1 MAAFGGSLFTVF
13 LKYDLF
19 LHSLSV
25 TIMKLKNCILI
36 ISFILFLPNKIFS
49 QVSQKQLQ
57 IIDSL
62 FTSWNTSNHPGGS
75 VLVSKDGK
83 TVFSKSYGLAN
94 IEYEVP
100 NTNNTLF
107 NIGSISKQFTAMGI
121 VLLEEQNK
129 LSINDD
135 IRKHI
140 PELPDF
146 GEIIT
151 IRHLLHHTSGL
162 RDLHGL
168 LGLAG
173 WRSGDL
179 ETNEDVYRII
189 KNQKEL
195 NFKPGEE
202 FLYSNTG
209 YILLAK
215 IIENASQLKFD
226 QWMKQN
232 IFQPLGMKNTYVET
246 SLNKIIP
253 NNATSYY
260 LRKEFE
266 RALEYWGYF
275 GPGNIHSTTDDLNI
289 WLQNFSTP
297 QNNWESAF
305 KKLLFTTALNNGF
318 ETNYG
323 FGVRI
328 EEYAGKKVIQH
339 GGSVGGF
346 RAIARTFPEEH
357 LNIVILSNYSRSNI
371 GSKANKISDIFLA
384 KRKDLPTEKVTQTP
398 NKFIKLSSDK
408 LKKLEGVYWSDSEK
422 SGRKVYFKNDTLRY
436 SSSEKSEWPLVP
448 ISKNSFI
455 MIHPS
460 VKPIVTFDNK
470 TNQMTV
476 RIENNLPGV
485 FNFLQSNLD
494 IKTNGNDM
502 LVGKYYSPE
511 LKTMYS
517 ISIDDKSDIYLEH
530 ARHGII
536 KLEQLHDNIFVGD
549 WPVGTVEIK
558 RNEKGKVMGLTM
570 SNGRTR
576 NVWFKKAF

>member
-1 MAAFGGSLFTVF
+1 MQIRVYFLGLFIVLLHVF
-13 LKYDLF
+13 NGYGQ
-19 LHSLSV
+19 
-25 TIMKLKNCILI
+25 T
-36 ISFILFLPNKIFS
+36 
-49 QVSQKQLQ
+49 SQKQ
-57 IIDSL
+57 IEKIDSL
-62 FTSWNTSNHPGGS
+62 FTSWNVPDHPGGS

-83 TVFSKSYGLAN
+83 TIFSKSYGLAN
-94 IEYEVP
+94 IEYNIP

-129 LSINDD
+129 LSFDD
-135 IRKHI
+135 NIRKYI
-140 PELPDF
+140 PELPNF
-146 GEIIT
+146 GETIT
-151 IRHLLHHTSGL
+151 ISHLLHHTSGL

-179 ETNEDVYRII
+179 ETNDDVYRII
-189 KNQKEL
+189 NNQKEL
-195 NFKPGEE
+195 NFKPDEE

-215 IIENASQLKFD
+215 IIENISQLKFD

-232 IFQPLGMKNTYVET
+232 IFQPLGMKDTYVET
-246 SLNKIIP
+246 SLHKIVP

-260 LRKEFE
+260 LREEFE

-275 GPGNIHSTTDDLNI
+275 GSGNMHSTTEDLNI

-297 QNNWESAF
+297 QNNWETAF
-305 KKLLFTTALNNGF
+305 KKLLFTTPLNNGS

-328 EEYAGKKVIQH
+328 EDYSGRKVIQH

-346 RAIARTFPEEH
+346 RALVRTFPEEQ

-371 GSKANKISDIFLA
+371 GSKANKISDVLLNKKNGSLTKTKTTSA
-384 KRKDLPTEKVTQTP
+384 QLPA
-398 NKFIKLSSDK
+398 KFIKLSK
-408 LKKLEGVYWSDSEK
+408 QRLEEFEGVYWSDSEK
-422 SGRKVYFKNDTLRY
+422 SGRKVYLKNDTLQY
-436 SSSEKSEWPLVP
+436 SSSAGNEWPLLP
-448 ISKNSFI
+448 IGKHTFI
-455 MIHPS
+455 MNHPS
-460 VKPIVTFDNK
+460 IKPIVKFDGI
-470 TNQMTV
+470 TRQMIITTD
-476 RIENNLPGV
+476 NNLPGI
-485 FNFLQSNLD
+485 FSFLQSNLD
-494 IKTNGNDM
+494 IKTNGNNM

-517 ISIDDKSDIYLEH
+517 ISIDNKSNIYLEH
-530 ARHGII
+530 ARHGKI
-536 KLEQLHDNIFVGD
+536 KLEQLYNTVFSGN
-549 WPVGTVEIK
+549 WPVGTIEMK

-576 NVWFKKAF
+576 NVWFEKAI

>member
-1 MAAFGGSLFTVF
+1 MKIRVYFLRLFIVLLHVF
-13 LKYDLF
+13 NSYGQ
-19 LHSLSV
+19 
-25 TIMKLKNCILI
+25 T
-36 ISFILFLPNKIFS
+36 
-49 QVSQKQLQ
+49 SQKQIQ
-57 IIDSL
+57 EIDSL
-62 FTSWNTSNHPGGS
+62 FTSWNVSNHPGGS
-75 VLVSKDGK
+75 VLISKDGK
-83 TVFSKSYGLAN
+83 TIFSKSYGLAN
-94 IEYEVP
+94 IEYEVA
-100 NTNNTLF
+100 NTNHTLF

-121 VLLEEQNK
+121 VLLEQQNK
-129 LSINDD
+129 LSVDDD
-135 IRKHI
+135 IRKYM

-146 GEIIT
+146 GETIT

-173 WRSGDL
+173 WRRGDL
-179 ETNEDVYRII
+179 ETNDDVYRII

-215 IIENASQLKFD
+215 IIENASQLEFD

-232 IFQPLGMKNTYVET
+232 IFQPLGMKDTYVAT
-246 SLNKIIP
+246 SLNKIVP

-260 LRKEFE
+260 LREEFE
-266 RALEYWGYF
+266 SAMEYWGYF
-275 GPGNIHSTTDDLNI
+275 GSGNIHSTTKDLNI

-305 KKLLFTTALNNGF
+305 DKLLSTTPLNNGF

-323 FGVRI
+323 FGIRI
-328 EEYAGKKVIQH
+328 EAYSGNKVIQH

-346 RAIARTFPEEH
+346 RTIARTFPEEH

-371 GSKANKISDIFLA
+371 GSKANKISDVFID
-384 KRKDLPTEKVTQTP
+384 KRNDLPTKKVIQTP
-398 NKFIKLSSDK
+398 TKYIKLSSER
-408 LKKLEGVYWSDSEK
+408 LKELEGVYWSDSEK
-422 SGRKVYFKNDTLRY
+422 SGRRVYFKNDTLRY
-436 SSSEKSEWPLVP
+436 SSSEKNEWPLVP
-448 ISKNSFI
+448 ISNNSFI

-460 VKPIVTFDNK
+460 VKPMVTFDNK

-476 RIENNLPGV
+476 RIGNTLPGV
-485 FNFLQSNLD
+485 FNFLQNNLD

-511 LKTMYS
+511 LKVMYS
-517 ISIDDKSDIYLEH
+517 ISIDNKSNIYLEH

-536 KLEQLHDNIFVGD
+536 KLEQLHNDIFVGD

-558 RNEKGKVMGLTM
+558 RSEEEKVMGLRM

-576 NVWFKKAF
+576 NVWFEKSI

>member
-1 MAAFGGSLFTVF
+1 MMKIRVYFLSLFIVLQVF
-13 LKYDLF
+13 NSY
-19 LHSLSV
+19 
-25 TIMKLKNCILI
+25 
-36 ISFILFLPNKIFS
+36 S
-49 QVSQKQLQ
+49 QTSQKQIQ
-57 IIDSL
+57 KIDSL
-62 FTSWNTSNHPGGS
+62 FTSWNVSNHPGGS

-83 TVFSKSYGLAN
+83 TIFSKSYGLAN
-94 IEYEVP
+94 IEYNIP

-129 LSINDD
+129 LSFDD
-135 IRKHI
+135 NIRKYI
-140 PELPDF
+140 PELPNF
-146 GEIIT
+146 SEIIT

-179 ETNEDVYRII
+179 ETNDDVYKII

-195 NFKPGEE
+195 NFKPNEE

-215 IIENASQLKFD
+215 IIENISQLKFD

-246 SLNKIIP
+246 SLDNIVR

-260 LRKEFE
+260 LRKEFK
-266 RALEYWGYF
+266 RALEYWGYY
-275 GPGNIHSTTDDLNI
+275 GSGNMHSTIEDVNI

-297 QNNWESAF
+297 LKGWESAF
-305 KKLLFTTALNNGF
+305 NKLLTTTPLNNGF

-328 EEYAGKKVIQH
+328 EDYFGNKLIQH

-346 RAIARTFPEEH
+346 RAIARTFPEEQ
-357 LNIVILSNYSRSNI
+357 LNIVILTNYSRSGI
-371 GSKANKISDIFLA
+371 VSKANKISGIFLDKSKDTLT
-384 KRKDLPTEKVTQTP
+384 KRAIKVTQAP
-398 NKFIKLSSDK
+398 SKFIKLSNKK
-408 LKKLEGVYWSDSEK
+408 LKSFEGIYWSDSEK

-436 SSSEKSEWPLVP
+436 SSSGKNEWPLVP
-448 ISKNSFI
+448 IDKYKFI
-455 MIHPS
+455 LIHPA
-460 VKPIVTFDNK
+460 VKPIIKFDSK
-470 TNQMTV
+470 THKMTTK
-476 RIENNLPGV
+476 IENNLPGV
-485 FNFLQSNLD
+485 FTFIQKSLD
-494 IKTNGNDM
+494 KKTNDLNM
-502 LVGKYYSPE
+502 LVGNYYSQE
-511 LKTMYS
+511 LKAIYS
-517 ISIDDKSDIYLEH
+517 ISIDDKSNIYLEH
-530 ARHGII
+530 ARHGTI
-536 KLEQLHDNIFVGD
+536 KLEQLYNNIFSGD
-549 WPVGTVEIK
+549 WPIGTVEIK
-558 RNEKGKVMGLTM
+558 RNEKEKVMGLRM

-576 NVWFKKAF
+576 NVWFNKII

>member
-1 MAAFGGSLFTVF
+1 MKIRVYFLSLFIV
-13 LKYDLF
+13 L
-19 LHSLSV
+19 LHVL
-25 TIMKLKNCILI
+25 N
-36 ISFILFLPNKIFS
+36 SFG
-49 QVSQKQLQ
+49 QTSQKQIQ
-57 IIDSL
+57 KKMDSL
-62 FTSWNTSNHPGGS
+62 FTSWNVSNHPGGS

-83 TVFSKSYGLAN
+83 TIFSKSYGLAN
-94 IEYEVP
+94 VEYNIP

-121 VLLEEQNK
+121 VLLEEKNK
-129 LSINDD
+129 LSFDD
-135 IRKHI
+135 NIRKYI
-140 PELPDF
+140 PELPNF
-146 GEIIT
+146 GETIT

-179 ETNEDVYRII
+179 ETNDDVYRII

-195 NFKPGEE
+195 NFKPNEE

-215 IIENASQLKFD
+215 IIENISQLKFD

-232 IFQPLGMKNTYVET
+232 VFKPIGMKDTYVET
-246 SLNKIIP
+246 SINKIVP

-275 GPGNIHSTTDDLNI
+275 GSGNIHSTIEDLNI

-297 QNNWESAF
+297 QNNWETAF
-305 KKLLFTTALNNGF
+305 KKLLFTTPLNNGF

-323 FGVRI
+323 FGIRI
-328 EEYAGKKVIQH
+328 EEYSGRKVLQH

-346 RAIARTFPEEH
+346 RALVRTFPEEQ

-371 GSKANKISDIFLA
+371 GSKTNKISDVLLNKKNNSLTKTA
-384 KRKDLPTEKVTQTP
+384 TTSAQLPA
-398 NKFIKLSSDK
+398 KFIKLSK
-408 LKKLEGVYWSDSEK
+408 KKLEEFEGIYWSNSEK
-422 SGRKVYFKNDTLRY
+422 SGRKVYIKNDTLQY
-436 SSSEKSEWPLVP
+436 SSSAGNEWHLLP
-448 ISKNSFI
+448 ISKHAFI
-455 MIHPS
+455 MNHPS
-460 VKPIVTFDNK
+460 IKPIVKFDSITHQMIIK
-470 TNQMTV
+470 TD
-476 RIENNLPGV
+476 NNLPGI
-485 FNFLQSNLD
+485 FTFLQSNLD
-494 IKTNGNDM
+494 IKTNDFNTLIGN
-502 LVGKYYSPE
+502 YYSPE

-517 ISIDDKSDIYLEH
+517 ISIDNKSNIYLEH

-536 KLEQLHDNIFVGD
+536 KLEQLYNNIFSGN

-558 RNEKGKVMGLTM
+558 RNEKGKVMGLRM

-576 NVWFKKAF
+576 NVWFEKAI

>member
-1 MAAFGGSLFTVF
+1 MKIRVYFLSLFIVLQVF
-13 LKYDLF
+13 NSY
-19 LHSLSV
+19 
-25 TIMKLKNCILI
+25 
-36 ISFILFLPNKIFS
+36 S
-49 QVSQKQLQ
+49 QTSQKQIQ
-57 IIDSL
+57 KIDSL
-62 FTSWNTSNHPGGS
+62 FTSWNVSNHPGGS

-83 TVFSKSYGLAN
+83 TIFSKSYGLAN
-94 IEYEVP
+94 IEYNIP

-129 LSINDD
+129 LSFDD
-135 IRKHI
+135 NIRKYI
-140 PELPDF
+140 PELPNF
-146 GEIIT
+146 FEIIT

-179 ETNEDVYRII
+179 ETNDDVYKII

-195 NFKPGEE
+195 NFKPNEE

-215 IIENASQLKFD
+215 IIENISQLKFD

-246 SLNKIIP
+246 SLDNIVR

-260 LRKEFE
+260 LRKEFK
-266 RALEYWGYF
+266 RALEYWGYC
-275 GPGNIHSTTDDLNI
+275 GSGNMHSTIEDVNI

-297 QNNWESAF
+297 LKGWESAF
-305 KKLLFTTALNNGF
+305 NKLLTTTPLNNGF

-328 EEYAGKKVIQH
+328 EDYVGNKLIQH

-346 RAIARTFPEEH
+346 RAIARTFPEEQ
-357 LNIVILSNYSRSNI
+357 LNIVILTNYSRSGI
-371 GSKANKISDIFLA
+371 VSKANKISGIFLDKSKDTLT
-384 KRKDLPTEKVTQTP
+384 KRAIKVTQAP
-398 NKFIKLSSDK
+398 SKFIKLSNKK
-408 LKKLEGVYWSDSEK
+408 LKSFEGIYWSDSEK

-436 SSSEKSEWPLVP
+436 SSSGKNEWPLVP
-448 ISKNSFI
+448 IDKYKFI
-455 MIHPS
+455 LIHPA
-460 VKPIVTFDNK
+460 VKPIIKFDSK
-470 TNQMTV
+470 THKMTTK
-476 RIENNLPGV
+476 IENNLPGV
-485 FNFLQSNLD
+485 FTFIQKSLD
-494 IKTNGNDM
+494 KKTNDLNM
-502 LVGKYYSPE
+502 LVGNYYSQE
-511 LKTMYS
+511 LKAIYS
-517 ISIDDKSDIYLEH
+517 ISIDDKSNIYLEH
-530 ARHGII
+530 ARHGTI
-536 KLEQLHDNIFVGD
+536 KLEQLYNNIFSGD
-549 WPVGTVEIK
+549 WPIGTVEIK
-558 RNEKGKVMGLTM
+558 RNEKGKVMGLRM

-576 NVWFKKAF
+576 NVWFNKII

>member
-1 MAAFGGSLFTVF
+1 MKIRVYFLSLFIVLLHVF
-13 LKYDLF
+13 NSYGQ
-19 LHSLSV
+19 
-25 TIMKLKNCILI
+25 T
-36 ISFILFLPNKIFS
+36 
-49 QVSQKQLQ
+49 SQKQIQ
-57 IIDSL
+57 EIDSL
-62 FTSWNTSNHPGGS
+62 FTSWNVSNHPGGS
-75 VLVSKDGK
+75 VLISKDGK
-83 TVFSKSYGLAN
+83 TIFSKSYGLAN
-94 IEYEVP
+94 IEYEVA
-100 NTNNTLF
+100 NTNYTLF

-121 VLLEEQNK
+121 VLLEQQNK
-129 LSINDD
+129 LSVDDD

-146 GEIIT
+146 GESIT

-173 WRSGDL
+173 WRRGDL
-179 ETNEDVYRII
+179 ETNDDVYRII

-215 IIENASQLKFD
+215 IIENASQLEFD

-232 IFQPLGMKNTYVET
+232 IFQPLGMKDTYVAT
-246 SLNKIIP
+246 SLNKIVP

-260 LRKEFE
+260 LREEFE
-266 RALEYWGYF
+266 SAMEYWGYF
-275 GPGNIHSTTDDLNI
+275 GSGNIHSTTKDLNI

-305 KKLLFTTALNNGF
+305 DKLLSTTPLNNGF

-323 FGVRI
+323 FGIRI
-328 EEYAGKKVIQH
+328 EEYAGNKVIQH

-371 GSKANKISDIFLA
+371 GSKANKISDVFID
-384 KRKDLPTEKVTQTP
+384 KRNDLPTKKVIQTP
-398 NKFIKLSSDK
+398 TKYIKLSSER
-408 LKKLEGVYWSDSEK
+408 LKELEGVYWSDSEK

-436 SSSEKSEWPLVP
+436 SSSEKNEWPLVP
-448 ISKNSFI
+448 ISNNSFI

-460 VKPIVTFDNK
+460 VKPMVTFDNK

-476 RIENNLPGV
+476 RIGNTLPGV
-485 FNFLQSNLD
+485 FNFLQNNLD

-511 LKTMYS
+511 LKVMYS
-517 ISIDDKSDIYLEH
+517 ISIDDKSNIYLEH

-536 KLEQLHDNIFVGD
+536 KLEQLHNDIFVGD
-549 WPVGTVEIK
+549 WPIGTVEIK
-558 RNEKGKVMGLTM
+558 RNEEEKVVGLRM

-576 NVWFKKAF
+576 NVWFEKAI

>member
-1 MAAFGGSLFTVF
+1 MKIRVYFLSLFIVLLHVF
-13 LKYDLF
+13 NSYGQ
-19 LHSLSV
+19 
-25 TIMKLKNCILI
+25 T
-36 ISFILFLPNKIFS
+36 
-49 QVSQKQLQ
+49 SQKQIQ
-57 IIDSL
+57 EIDSL
-62 FTSWNTSNHPGGS
+62 FTSWNVSNHPGGS
-75 VLVSKDGK
+75 VLISKDGK
-83 TVFSKSYGLAN
+83 TIFSKSYGLAN
-94 IEYEVP
+94 IEYEVA
-100 NTNNTLF
+100 NTNHTLF

-121 VLLEEQNK
+121 VLLEQQNK
-129 LSINDD
+129 LSVDDD
-135 IRKHI
+135 IRKHM

-146 GEIIT
+146 GETIT

-173 WRSGDL
+173 WRRGDL
-179 ETNEDVYRII
+179 ETNDDVYRII

-215 IIENASQLKFD
+215 IIENASQLEFD

-232 IFQPLGMKNTYVET
+232 IFQPLGMKDIYVAT
-246 SLNKIIP
+246 SLNKIVP

-260 LRKEFE
+260 LREEFE
-266 RALEYWGYF
+266 SAMEYWGYF
-275 GPGNIHSTTDDLNI
+275 GSGNIHSTTEDLNI
-289 WLQNFSTP
+289 WLQNFSAP

-305 KKLLFTTALNNGF
+305 DKLLFTTPLNNGF

-323 FGVRI
+323 FGIRI

-346 RAIARTFPEEH
+346 RAIARAFPEEH

-371 GSKANKISDIFLA
+371 GSKANKISDIFI
-384 KRKDLPTEKVTQTP
+384 KKNKGLPTKKEIQTP
-398 NKFIKLSSDK
+398 IKFIRLSSER
-408 LKKLEGVYWSDSEK
+408 LKELEGVYWSDSEK

-460 VKPIVTFDNK
+460 VKPMVTFDNK

-476 RIENNLPGV
+476 RIGNNLPGV
-485 FNFLQSNLD
+485 FNFLQNNLD

-502 LVGKYYSPE
+502 LVGKYHSPE
-511 LKTMYS
+511 LKAMYS
-517 ISIDDKSDIYLEH
+517 ISIDNKSNIYLEH

-536 KLEQLHDNIFVGD
+536 KLEQLHNDIFVGD
-549 WPVGTVEIK
+549 WPIGTVEIK
-558 RNEKGKVMGLTM
+558 RNEEEKVVGLRM

-576 NVWFKKAF
+576 NVWFEKAI

>member
-1 MAAFGGSLFTVF
+1 MKIRVYFLSLFIVLLHVF
-13 LKYDLF
+13 NSYGQ
-19 LHSLSV
+19 
-25 TIMKLKNCILI
+25 T
-36 ISFILFLPNKIFS
+36 
-49 QVSQKQLQ
+49 SQKQIQ
-57 IIDSL
+57 EIDSL
-62 FTSWNTSNHPGGS
+62 FTSWNVSNHPGGS
-75 VLVSKDGK
+75 VLISKDGK
-83 TVFSKSYGLAN
+83 TIFSKSYGLAN
-94 IEYEVP
+94 IEYEVA
-100 NTNNTLF
+100 NTNYTLF

-121 VLLEEQNK
+121 VLLEQQNK
-129 LSINDD
+129 LSVDDD

-146 GEIIT
+146 GESIT

-173 WRSGDL
+173 WRRGDL
-179 ETNEDVYRII
+179 ETNDDVYRII

-215 IIENASQLKFD
+215 IIENASQLEFD

-232 IFQPLGMKNTYVET
+232 IFQPLGMKDTYVAT
-246 SLNKIIP
+246 SLNKIVP

-260 LRKEFE
+260 LREEFE
-266 RALEYWGYF
+266 SAMEYWGYF
-275 GPGNIHSTTDDLNI
+275 GSGNIHSTTKDLNI

-305 KKLLFTTALNNGF
+305 DKLLSTTPLNNGF

-323 FGVRI
+323 FGIRI
-328 EEYAGKKVIQH
+328 EEYAGNKVIQH

-371 GSKANKISDIFLA
+371 GSKANKISDVFMD
-384 KRKDLPTEKVTQTP
+384 KRNDLPTKKVIQTP
-398 NKFIKLSSDK
+398 TKYIKLSSER
-408 LKKLEGVYWSDSEK
+408 LKELEGVYWSDSEK

-436 SSSEKSEWPLVP
+436 SSSEKNEWPLVP
-448 ISKNSFI
+448 ISNNSFI

-460 VKPIVTFDNK
+460 VKPMVTFDNK

-476 RIENNLPGV
+476 RIGNTLPGV
-485 FNFLQSNLD
+485 FNFLQNNLD

-511 LKTMYS
+511 LKVMYS
-517 ISIDDKSDIYLEH
+517 ISIDDKSNIYLEH

-536 KLEQLHDNIFVGD
+536 KLEQLHNDIFVGD
-549 WPVGTVEIK
+549 WPIGTVEIK
-558 RNEKGKVMGLTM
+558 RNEEEKVVGLRM

-576 NVWFKKAF
+576 NVWFEKAI

>member
-1 MAAFGGSLFTVF
+1 MKIRGYFLSPFIVLLHVF
-13 LKYDLF
+13 NSYGQ
-19 LHSLSV
+19 
-25 TIMKLKNCILI
+25 T
-36 ISFILFLPNKIFS
+36 
-49 QVSQKQLQ
+49 SQKQIQ

-62 FTSWNTSNHPGGS
+62 FTSWNVPDYPGGS
-75 VLVSKDGK
+75 VLVSKEGK
-83 TVFSKSYGLAN
+83 TIFSKSYGLAN
-94 IEYEVP
+94 IEYNIP

-121 VLLEEQNK
+121 VLLEQQNK
-129 LSINDD
+129 LSFDDD
-135 IRKHI
+135 IRKYI
-140 PELPDF
+140 PELPNF
-146 GEIIT
+146 GETIS

-195 NFKPGEE
+195 NFAPDEE

-215 IIENASQLKFD
+215 IIENISQLKFD

-232 IFQPLGMKNTYVET
+232 IFQPLGMKDTYVAT
-246 SLNKIIP
+246 SLHKIVP

-275 GPGNIHSTTDDLNI
+275 GSGNMHSTIEDLNI

-297 QNNWESAF
+297 QNNWETAF
-305 KKLLFTTALNNGF
+305 KKLLFTTPLHNGF

-323 FGVRI
+323 FGIRI
-328 EEYAGKKVIQH
+328 EEYAGRKVLQH

-346 RAIARTFPEEH
+346 RALVRTFPEEQ

-371 GSKANKISDIFLA
+371 GSKANEISDILLNKKHDSLTKTA
-384 KRKDLPTEKVTQTP
+384 TTSAQLPA
-398 NKFIKLSSDK
+398 KFIKLSK
-408 LKKLEGVYWSDSEK
+408 KKLEEFEGIYWSDSEK
-422 SGRKVYFKNDTLRY
+422 SGRKVYIKNDTLRY
-436 SSSEKSEWPLVP
+436 SSSAGNEWPLLP
-448 ISKNSFI
+448 IDKQKFI
-455 MIHPS
+455 MNHPS
-460 VKPIVTFDNK
+460 IKPIVKFDGV
-470 TNQMTV
+470 THQMIITTD
-476 RIENNLPGV
+476 NNLPGI
-485 FNFLQSNLD
+485 FTFLQSNLD
-494 IKTNGNDM
+494 IKANDFNT
-502 LVGKYYSPE
+502 LVGNYYSPE

-517 ISIDDKSDIYLEH
+517 ISIDNESNVYLEH
-530 ARHGII
+530 ARHGKI
-536 KLEQLHDNIFVGD
+536 KLEQLYNTIFSGN

-558 RNEKGKVMGLTM
+558 RNEKGKVMGLRI

-576 NVWFKKAF
+576 NVWFEKAI

>member
-1 MAAFGGSLFTVF
+1 MMKIRMHFLSLFIVLIHVF
-13 LKYDLF
+13 TSYGQ
-19 LHSLSV
+19 
-25 TIMKLKNCILI
+25 T
-36 ISFILFLPNKIFS
+36 
-49 QVSQKQLQ
+49 SQKQLQ
-57 IIDSL
+57 KIDSL
-62 FTSWNTSNHPGGS
+62 FTSWNVPKHPGGA

-83 TVFSKSYGLAN
+83 TIFSKSYGLAN
-94 IEYEVP
+94 IEYNIP

-129 LSINDD
+129 LSFDD
-135 IRKHI
+135 NIRTYI
-140 PELPDF
+140 PELPNF
-146 GEIIT
+146 GETIT
-151 IRHLLHHTSGL
+151 IRHLLQHTSGL

-179 ETNEDVYRII
+179 ETNDDVYRII

-195 NFKPGEE
+195 NFKPNEE

-215 IIENASQLKFD
+215 IIENISQLKFD

-232 IFQPLGMKNTYVET
+232 VFKPLGMKHTYVAT
-246 SLNKIIP
+246 SLNEIVP

-260 LRKEFE
+260 LREDFE
-266 RALEYWGYF
+266 RVLEYWGYY
-275 GPGNIHSTTDDLNI
+275 GSGNTHSTIEDLNI

-297 QNNWESAF
+297 QNNWETAF
-305 KKLLFTTALNNGF
+305 KKLLFTTPLNNGF

-328 EEYAGKKVIQH
+328 EDYSGRKVIQH

-346 RAIARTFPEEH
+346 RALVRTFPEEQ

-371 GSKANKISDIFLA
+371 GSKANKISDVLLNKKNDSLTKTA
-384 KRKDLPTEKVTQTP
+384 TTSAQLPA
-398 NKFIKLSSDK
+398 KFIKLSK
-408 LKKLEGVYWSDSEK
+408 QRLEEFEGVYWSDSEK
-422 SGRKVYFKNDTLRY
+422 SGRKVYLKNDTLQY
-436 SSSEKSEWPLVP
+436 SSSAGNEWPLLP
-448 ISKNSFI
+448 IGEHTFI
-455 MIHPS
+455 MNHPS
-460 VKPIVTFDNK
+460 IKPIVKFDGI
-470 TNQMTV
+470 THQMIITTDS
-476 RIENNLPGV
+476 NLPGI
-485 FNFLQSNLD
+485 FSFLQSNLD
-494 IKTNGNDM
+494 IKTNGNNM

-517 ISIDDKSDIYLEH
+517 ISIDDKSNIYLEH

-536 KLEQLHDNIFVGD
+536 KLEQLYNTIFSGN

-558 RNEKGKVMGLTM
+558 RNEKGKVMGLRM

-576 NVWFKKAF
+576 NVWFEKAI

>member
-1 MAAFGGSLFTVF
+1 MMKIRVYFLSLFIVLQVF
-13 LKYDLF
+13 NSY
-19 LHSLSV
+19 
-25 TIMKLKNCILI
+25 
-36 ISFILFLPNKIFS
+36 S
-49 QVSQKQLQ
+49 QTSQKQIQ
-57 IIDSL
+57 KIDSL
-62 FTSWNTSNHPGGS
+62 FTSWNVSNHPGGS

-83 TVFSKSYGLAN
+83 TIFSKSYGLAN
-94 IEYEVP
+94 IEYNIP

-129 LSINDD
+129 LSFDD
-135 IRKHI
+135 NIRKYI
-140 PELPDF
+140 PELPNF
-146 GEIIT
+146 SEIIT

-179 ETNEDVYRII
+179 ETNDDVYKII

-195 NFKPGEE
+195 NFKPNEE

-215 IIENASQLKFD
+215 IIENISQLKFD

-246 SLNKIIP
+246 SLDNIVR

-260 LRKEFE
+260 LRKEFK
-266 RALEYWGYF
+266 RALEYWGYY
-275 GPGNIHSTTDDLNI
+275 GSGNMHSTIEDVNI

-297 QNNWESAF
+297 LKGWESAF
-305 KKLLFTTALNNGF
+305 NKLLTTTPLNNGF

-328 EEYAGKKVIQH
+328 EDYFGNKLIQH

-346 RAIARTFPEEH
+346 RAIARTFPEEQ
-357 LNIVILSNYSRSNI
+357 LNIVILTNYSRSGI
-371 GSKANKISDIFLA
+371 VSKANKISGIFLDKSKDTLT
-384 KRKDLPTEKVTQTP
+384 KRAIKVTQAP
-398 NKFIKLSSDK
+398 SKFIKLSNKK
-408 LKKLEGVYWSDSEK
+408 LKSFEGIYWSDSEK

-436 SSSEKSEWPLVP
+436 SSSGKNEWPLVP
-448 ISKNSFI
+448 IDKYKFI
-455 MIHPS
+455 LIHPD
-460 VKPIVTFDNK
+460 VKPIIKFDSK
-470 TNQMTV
+470 THKMTTK
-476 RIENNLPGV
+476 IENNLPGV
-485 FNFLQSNLD
+485 FTFIQKSLD
-494 IKTNGNDM
+494 KKTNDLNM
-502 LVGKYYSPE
+502 LVGNYYSQE
-511 LKTMYS
+511 LKAIYS
-517 ISIDDKSDIYLEH
+517 ISIDDKSNIYLEH
-530 ARHGII
+530 ARHGTI
-536 KLEQLHDNIFVGD
+536 KLEQLYNNIFSGD
-549 WPVGTVEIK
+549 WPIGTVEIK
-558 RNEKGKVMGLTM
+558 RNEKGKVMGLRM

-576 NVWFKKAF
+576 NVWFNKII

>member
-1 MAAFGGSLFTVF
+1 MMKIRVCFLSLFILLLHVF
-13 LKYDLF
+13 TSYGQ
-19 LHSLSV
+19 
-25 TIMKLKNCILI
+25 TNQIQI
-36 ISFILFLPNKIFS
+36 
-49 QVSQKQLQ
+49 QK
-57 IIDSL
+57 IDSL
-62 FTSWNTSNHPGGS
+62 FTSWNSPNHPGGA

-83 TVFSKSYGLAN
+83 TIFSKSYGLAN
-94 IEYEVP
+94 IEYNIP
-100 NTNNTLF
+100 NSNHTLF

-129 LSINDD
+129 LSFDDD
-135 IRKHI
+135 IKKYI
-140 PELPDF
+140 PELPSF
-146 GEIIT
+146 GETIT
-151 IRHLLHHTSGL
+151 IRHLLQHTSGM

-179 ETNEDVYRII
+179 ETNDDVYRII
-189 KNQKEL
+189 NNQKEL

-215 IIENASQLKFD
+215 IIENISQLKFD

-232 IFQPLGMKNTYVET
+232 IFHPLGMKNTYVET
-246 SLNKIIP
+246 SLNKIVA

-260 LRKEFE
+260 LREEFE

-275 GPGNIHSTTDDLNI
+275 GSGNIHSTIEDLNI

-297 QNNWESAF
+297 KNNWETAF
-305 KKLLFTTALNNGF
+305 KKLLSTTPLHNGF

-328 EEYAGKKVIQH
+328 EEYSGRKVIQH

-346 RAIARTFPEEH
+346 RALARTFPEEQ
-357 LNIVILSNYSRSNI
+357 LNIVILTNYSRSNI
-371 GSKANKISDIFLA
+371 GSKANKISDILLNKKNNSLTKTA
-384 KRKDLPTEKVTQTP
+384 TTSTELPA
-398 NKFIKLSSDK
+398 KFIRLTKQRLEEF
-408 LKKLEGVYWSDSEK
+408 EGVYWSASEK
-422 SGRKVYFKNDTLRY
+422 SGRKVYIKNDTLQY
-436 SSSEKSEWPLVP
+436 SSSAGNQWPLLP
-448 ISKNSFI
+448 IGKHTFI
-455 MIHPS
+455 MNHPS
-460 VKPIVTFDNK
+460 IKPMVKFDSI
-470 TNQMTV
+470 TRQMIITT
-476 RIENNLPGV
+476 ENNLPGI
-485 FNFLQSNLD
+485 FTFLQSNLD
-494 IKTNGNDM
+494 ITTNGNNI

-517 ISIDDKSDIYLEH
+517 ISIDDNSNIYLEH
-530 ARHGII
+530 ARHGIL
-536 KLEQLHDNIFVGD
+536 KLEQLYNTIFSGD

-558 RNEKGKVMGLTM
+558 KNEKGKVMGLRM

-576 NVWFKKAF
+576 NVWFKKIR

>member
-1 MAAFGGSLFTVF
+1 MKIRVYFLSLFIVLLHVF
-13 LKYDLF
+13 NSYGQ
-19 LHSLSV
+19 
-25 TIMKLKNCILI
+25 T
-36 ISFILFLPNKIFS
+36 
-49 QVSQKQLQ
+49 SQKQIQ
-57 IIDSL
+57 EIDSL
-62 FTSWNTSNHPGGS
+62 FTSWNVSNHPGGS
-75 VLVSKDGK
+75 VLISKDGK
-83 TVFSKSYGLAN
+83 TIFSKSYGLAN
-94 IEYEVP
+94 IEYEVA
-100 NTNNTLF
+100 NTNHTLF

-121 VLLEEQNK
+121 VLLEQQNK
-129 LSINDD
+129 LSVDDD

-146 GEIIT
+146 GESIT

-173 WRSGDL
+173 WRRGDL
-179 ETNEDVYRII
+179 ETNDDVYRII

-215 IIENASQLKFD
+215 IIENASQLEFD

-232 IFQPLGMKNTYVET
+232 IFQPLGMKDTYVAT
-246 SLNKIIP
+246 SLNKIVP

-260 LRKEFE
+260 LREEFE
-266 RALEYWGYF
+266 RASEYWGYF
-275 GPGNIHSTTDDLNI
+275 GSGNIHSTTEDLNI

-305 KKLLFTTALNNGF
+305 DKLLFTTPLNNGF

-323 FGVRI
+323 FGIRI
-328 EEYAGKKVIQH
+328 EVYAGKKVIQH

-346 RAIARTFPEEH
+346 RAIARTFPEED

-371 GSKANKISDIFLA
+371 GSKANKISDVFID
-384 KRKDLPTEKVTQTP
+384 KRNDLPTKKVIQTP
-398 NKFIKLSSDK
+398 TKYIKLSSER
-408 LKKLEGVYWSDSEK
+408 LKELEGVYWSDSEK

-448 ISKNSFI
+448 MSNNSFI

-460 VKPIVTFDNK
+460 VKPMVTFDNK

-476 RIENNLPGV
+476 RIGNTLPGV
-485 FNFLQSNLD
+485 FNFLQNNLD

-511 LKTMYS
+511 LKVMYS
-517 ISIDDKSDIYLEH
+517 ISIDDKSNIYLEH
-530 ARHGII
+530 VRHGII
-536 KLEQLHDNIFVGD
+536 KLEQLHNDIFVGD
-549 WPVGTVEIK
+549 WPIGTVEIK
-558 RNEKGKVMGLTM
+558 RNEEEKVVGLRM

-576 NVWFKKAF
+576 NVWFEKAI

>member
-1 MAAFGGSLFTVF
+1 
-13 LKYDLF
+13 
-19 LHSLSV
+19 
-25 TIMKLKNCILI
+25 MKLKNCILI
-36 ISFILFLPNKIFS
+36 ICLVSFFLNKTFS
-49 QVSQKQLQ
+49 QASQKQLQ
-57 IIDSL
+57 KMDSL

-83 TVFSKSYGLAN
+83 TIFSKSYGLAN
-94 IEYEVP
+94 IEYNIP
-100 NTNNTLF
+100 NTNTTLF

-121 VLLEEQNK
+121 VLLEQQNK
-129 LSINDD
+129 LSIDDD

-146 GEIIT
+146 SETIT
-151 IRHLLHHTSGL
+151 VRHLLHHTSGL

-179 ETNEDVYRII
+179 ETNDDVYRII

-215 IIENASQLKFD
+215 IIENISQLKFD

-232 IFQPLGMKNTYVET
+232 IFQPLGMKNTYVAT
-246 SLNKIIP
+246 SLNKIVP
-253 NNATSYY
+253 NNAKSYY
-260 LRKEFE
+260 LGKEFE

-275 GPGNIHSTTDDLNI
+275 GSGNMHSTIEDLNI
-289 WLQNFSTP
+289 WLQNFSIP
-297 QNNWESAF
+297 QNNWETAF
-305 KKLLFTTALNNGF
+305 KKLLLTTPLNNGF

-323 FGVRI
+323 LGVRI
-328 EEYAGKKVIQH
+328 EDYSGKKVIQH

-346 RAIARTFPEEH
+346 RAIARTFPVEH

-371 GSKANKISDIFLA
+371 GSKTNKISDIFLDKSKA
-384 KRKDLPTEKVTQTP
+384 LPTKKVTQTP
-398 NKFIKLSSDK
+398 TKFIKLSSEK
-408 LKKLEGVYWSDSEK
+408 LKEFEGVYWSDSEK

-436 SSSEKSEWPLVP
+436 SSSEKSEWPLVT

-460 VKPIVTFDNK
+460 VKPIVKFDNK

-476 RIENNLPGV
+476 ETENNLPGV

-502 LVGKYYSPE
+502 LVGKYYSSE
-511 LKTMYS
+511 LKTIYS
-517 ISIDDKSDIYLEH
+517 ISIDDKSNIYIEH

-536 KLEQLHDNIFVGD
+536 KLEQLYNNIFSGN

-558 RNEKGKVMGLTM
+558 RNEEGMVMGLRM

-576 NVWFKKAF
+576 NVWFNKII

>member
-1 MAAFGGSLFTVF
+1 MKIGVSF
-13 LKYDLF
+13 L
-19 LHSLSV
+19 S
-25 TIMKLKNCILI
+25 LI
-36 ISFILFLPNKIFS
+36 IFLVHVFNS
-49 QVSQKQLQ
+49 YGQTSQKQIQ
-57 IIDSL
+57 KIDSL
-62 FTSWNTSNHPGGS
+62 FTTWNVSNHPGGA
-75 VLVSKDGK
+75 VLVSKEGK
-83 TVFSKSYGLAN
+83 TIFSKSYGLAN
-94 IEYEVP
+94 IEYNIP

-129 LSINDD
+129 LSIDDD

-140 PELPDF
+140 SELPDF
-146 GEIIT
+146 GEVIT

-168 LGLAG
+168 LGIAG

-179 ETNEDVYRII
+179 ETNDDVYRII
-189 KNQKEL
+189 KNQEEL

-215 IIENASQLKFD
+215 IIENISQLKFD

-232 IFQPLGMKNTYVET
+232 IFQPLGMKDTYVET
-246 SLNKIIP
+246 SLNKIVP

-260 LRKEFE
+260 LREVFE

-275 GPGNIHSTTDDLNI
+275 GSGNIHSTTEDLNI

-305 KKLLFTTALNNGF
+305 KKLLFTTPLKNDF
-318 ETNYG
+318 QTNYG
-323 FGVRI
+323 FGLRV
-328 EEYAGKKVIQH
+328 EEYSGRKVLQH

-346 RAIARTFPEEH
+346 RAIARTFPKEQ

-384 KRKDLPTEKVTQTP
+384 KRKDLPTKKVTQTP
-398 NKFIKLSSDK
+398 NKFIKLSSEK
-408 LKKLEGVYWSDSEK
+408 LKELEGIYWSDSEK

-436 SSSEKSEWPLVP
+436 SSSENSEWPLVP

-460 VKPIVTFDNK
+460 IKPIVTFDNM

-476 RIENNLPGV
+476 RIENDLPGV
-485 FNFLQSNLD
+485 FNFLQRNLD
-494 IKTNGNDM
+494 IKTNGNER

-517 ISIDDKSDIYLEH
+517 ISIDDKSNVYLEH

-536 KLEQLHDNIFVGD
+536 KLQQLYDNVFSGD
-549 WPVGTVEIK
+549 WPVGTV
-558 RNEKGKVMGLTM
+558 
-570 SNGRTR
+570 
-576 NVWFKKAF
+576 

>member
-1 MAAFGGSLFTVF
+1 MKIGVSF
-13 LKYDLF
+13 L
-19 LHSLSV
+19 S
-25 TIMKLKNCILI
+25 LI
-36 ISFILFLPNKIFS
+36 IFLVHVFNS
-49 QVSQKQLQ
+49 YGQTSQKQIQ
-57 IIDSL
+57 KIDSL
-62 FTSWNTSNHPGGS
+62 FTTWNVSNHPGGA
-75 VLVSKDGK
+75 VLVSKEGK
-83 TVFSKSYGLAN
+83 TIFSKSYGLAN
-94 IEYEVP
+94 IEYNIP

-129 LSINDD
+129 LSIDDD

-140 PELPDF
+140 SELPDF
-146 GEIIT
+146 GEVIT

-168 LGLAG
+168 LGIAG

-179 ETNEDVYRII
+179 ETNDDVYRII
-189 KNQKEL
+189 KNQEEL

-215 IIENASQLKFD
+215 IIENISQLKFD

-232 IFQPLGMKNTYVET
+232 IFQPLGMKDTYVET
-246 SLNKIIP
+246 SLNKIVP

-260 LRKEFE
+260 LREVFE

-275 GPGNIHSTTDDLNI
+275 GSGNIHSTTEDLNI

-305 KKLLFTTALNNGF
+305 KKLLFTTPLKNDF
-318 ETNYG
+318 QTNYG
-323 FGVRI
+323 FGLRV
-328 EEYAGKKVIQH
+328 EEYSGRKVLQH

-346 RAIARTFPEEH
+346 RAIARTFPKEQ

-384 KRKDLPTEKVTQTP
+384 KRKDLPTKKVTQTP
-398 NKFIKLSSDK
+398 NKFIKLSSEK
-408 LKKLEGVYWSDSEK
+408 LKELEGIYWSDSEK

-436 SSSEKSEWPLVP
+436 SSSENSEWPLVP

-460 VKPIVTFDNK
+460 IKPIVTFDNM

-476 RIENNLPGV
+476 RIENDLPGV
-485 FNFLQSNLD
+485 FNFLQRNLD
-494 IKTNGNDM
+494 IKTNGNER

-517 ISIDDKSDIYLEH
+517 ISIDDKSNVYLEH

-536 KLEQLHDNIFVGD
+536 KLQQLYDNVFSGD
-549 WPVGTVEIK
+549 WPVGTVEIR
-558 RNEKGKVMGLTM
+558 RNEKGNVMGLRM

-576 NVWFKKAF
+576 NVWLEKVI

>member
-1 MAAFGGSLFTVF
+1 MMKRRACFLSLFIVLLQVF
-13 LKYDLF
+13 N
-19 LHSLSV
+19 S
-25 TIMKLKNCILI
+25 
-36 ISFILFLPNKIFS
+36 FS
-49 QVSQKQLQ
+49 QTTSQKEIQK
-57 IIDSL
+57 IDSL
-62 FTSWNTSNHPGGS
+62 FTSWKAPNHPGGS
-75 VLVSKDGK
+75 VLVAKDGK
-83 TVFSKSYGLAN
+83 IIYLKSYGLASMEYN
-94 IEYEVP
+94 IP
-100 NTNNTLF
+100 NTNHTLF

-129 LSINDD
+129 LSFDDD

-140 PELPDF
+140 SGLPHF
-146 GEIIT
+146 NKTIT

-168 LGLAG
+168 LALAG

-179 ETNEDVYRII
+179 ETNDDVYRVI
-189 KNQKEL
+189 KNQKDL

-202 FLYSNTG
+202 FLYCNTG

-215 IIENASQLKFD
+215 IIESTSQLKFD

-246 SLNKIIP
+246 SINKIAP
-253 NNATSYY
+253 NKATSYY

-266 RALEYWGYF
+266 SALEYWGYF
-275 GPGNIHSTTDDLNI
+275 GSGNMHSTTEDLNT

-305 KKLLFTTALNNGF
+305 NKLLITTTLDNGF

-328 EEYAGKKVIQH
+328 EDYAGKKVIQH

-346 RAIARTFPEEH
+346 KALARTFPEEQ

-371 GSKANKISDIFLA
+371 GSKANKISDILIDKSKA
-384 KRKDLPTEKVTQTP
+384 SPTKKATTATQIP
-398 NKFIKLSSDK
+398 AKFIELSNKK
-408 LKKLEGVYWSDSEK
+408 LKEFEGVYWSDSEK
-422 SGRKVYFKNDTLRY
+422 SGRKVYIKNDTLRY
-436 SSSEKSEWPLVP
+436 SSLDKNEWPLVP
-448 ISKNSFI
+448 IDKHTFS

-460 VKPIVTFDNK
+460 IKPIVKFDIK
-470 TNQMTV
+470 THQMT
-476 RIENNLPGV
+476 IIFENNLPGE
-485 FNFLQSNLD
+485 FTFLQGNLN
-494 IKTNGNDM
+494 ISTNELNT
-502 LVGKYYSPE
+502 LVGNYYSPE
-511 LKTMYS
+511 LKTVYS
-517 ISIDDKSDIYLEH
+517 ISIDNKSNIHIEH

-536 KLEQLHDNIFVGD
+536 KLEQIYNDIFYGN

-558 RNEKGKVMGLTM
+558 RNKEGKVMGLRM

-576 NVWFKKAF
+576 NVWFNKII